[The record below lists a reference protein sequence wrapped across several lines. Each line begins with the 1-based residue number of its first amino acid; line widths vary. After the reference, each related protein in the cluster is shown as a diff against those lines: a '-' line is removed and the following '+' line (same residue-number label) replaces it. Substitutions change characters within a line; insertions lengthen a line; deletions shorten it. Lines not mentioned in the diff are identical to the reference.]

1 MIAPQHPSYIS
12 RVARAA
18 GLPHLVPCILFS
30 DGLDGP
36 AVCCAIWRKPRR
48 SLGKQ
53 LVGSNTSKIISVW
66 CAAADCGCVTFLG
79 TQHGQRVV
87 PSNKQTLPL
96 PAANIHCLGFPFWS
110 SRRIYMHTCQIHATH
125 PRFLIDQMQR
135 RLLGSAQS
143 GTPIHSGYTPH
154 YQSDN
159 LRRTSCTVIVTA

>member
-36 AVCCAIWRKPRR
+36 AVCCAIWGKPRR

-53 LVGSNTSKIISVW
+53 LVGSNTSEIISVW

-79 TQHGQRVV
+79 TQHGRGVV

-96 PAANIHCLGFPFWS
+96 PTANIRWG
-110 SRRIYMHTCQIHATH
+110 SRFGRHVVSICTPARSTLRILAS
-125 PRFLIDQMQR
+125 
-135 RLLGSAQS
+135 LL
-143 GTPIHSGYTPH
+143 TRC
-154 YQSDN
+154 N
-159 LRRTSCTVIVTA
+159 VVC